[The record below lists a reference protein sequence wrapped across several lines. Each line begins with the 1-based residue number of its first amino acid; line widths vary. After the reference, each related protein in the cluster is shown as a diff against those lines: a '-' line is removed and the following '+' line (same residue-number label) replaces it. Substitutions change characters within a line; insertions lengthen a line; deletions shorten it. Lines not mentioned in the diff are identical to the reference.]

1 MEAPHNSYNFIEISL
16 TRHVVMSFLNFLKRL
31 LAEIKLGKGMTGF
44 SKPRAHPLTQICN
57 DRWSCVM
64 NVTESET
71 YTASH
76 CIILSVTFCR
86 FVHDSRA
93 ALEFETLCRSP
104 EIKLLGDAFL
114 SFSLSHH
121 LERSYI
127 GRKSSLYHPLPFK
140 PATLILPHHCKRSLR
155 QPVKDIWNKMQPTNP
170 NAHTYAVTHNTFL
183 Q

>member
-1 MEAPHNSYNFIEISL
+1 MSSCHSSTFWSGSSPRSNLVKGWQASASL
-16 TRHVVMSFLNFLKRL
+16 ARIPWHKSAMIGGLVWWMWQNLK
-31 LAEIKLGKGMTGF
+31 
-44 SKPRAHPLTQICN
+44 H
-57 DRWSCVM
+57 
-64 NVTESET
+64 
-71 YTASH
+71 TASH

-104 EIKLLGDAFL
+104 KIKLLGDAFL
-114 SFSLSHH
+114 SFSLSPH

-155 QPVKDIWNKMQPTNP
+155 QSVKDIWNKMQPTNP